1 MAQLV
6 KNPHA
11 VQETACNAG
20 DPGSISRSGKA
31 PGEGNAYPLLYSCL
45 DNPTDRGAWR
55 ATVPGVA
62 QSQTRLKRLST
73 QDVSVTTSYETHLAA
88 SSRF

>member
-11 VQETACNAG
+11 VQETACNAR

-31 PGEGNAYPLLYSCL
+31 PGEGNAYPLPYSCL

-55 ATVPGVA
+55 ATVHGI
-62 QSQTRLKRLST
+62 TRVGHDL
-73 QDVSVTTSYETHLAA
+73 VTKPTTT
-88 SSRF
+88 F